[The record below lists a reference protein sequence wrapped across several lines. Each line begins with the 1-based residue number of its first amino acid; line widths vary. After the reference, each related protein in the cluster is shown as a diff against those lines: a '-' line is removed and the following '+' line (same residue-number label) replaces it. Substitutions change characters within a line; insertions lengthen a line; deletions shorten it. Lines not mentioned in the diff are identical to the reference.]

1 VNIERVL
8 SVTRNYFEIKPKTP
22 KVSYIGI
29 VRVKA
34 NQALLAPIGQSTNW
48 ISRTKPPG
56 IRTRI
61 QEKLIYWG

>member
-1 VNIERVL
+1 MNIERVL
-8 SVTRNYFEIKPKTP
+8 SVTRNYFEIKPRTP
-22 KVSYIGI
+22 KVSYTGI

-34 NQALLAPIGQSTNW
+34 NQALLTPIGQSTNW

-61 QEKLIYWG
+61 QEKSIC